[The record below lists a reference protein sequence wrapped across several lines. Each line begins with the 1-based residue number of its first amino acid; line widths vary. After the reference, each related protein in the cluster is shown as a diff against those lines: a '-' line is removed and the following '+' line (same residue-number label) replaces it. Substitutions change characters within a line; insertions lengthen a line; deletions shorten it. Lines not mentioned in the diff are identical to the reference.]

1 MKLEHEKLSGE
12 ATVQEAVTEV
22 AAIMGENVV
31 LRRGF
36 LVSPSPSGIVSSYLH
51 ASAHPGPFISK
62 SFSFGYKV
70 LVCHREGLS
79 RFRCCQE
86 RLKPYGLMEALYSG
100 GQQGSMW
107 F

>member
-51 ASAHPGPFISK
+51 ASAHPGPFIPK
-62 SFSFGYKV
+62 SFTL
-70 LVCHREGLS
+70 LVEGLS
-79 RFRCCQE
+79 RYCCCQE
-86 RLKPYGLMEALYSG
+86 RLKPYVLIESLYSG
-100 GQQGSMW
+100 GQQGRT
-107 F
+107 